1 MKVDSDQSKASLVH
15 SELYVRRTDGMV
27 IIGHRSSKSTF
38 GANKLMFH
46 MYTWE
51 GWQSFFFLFHRYT
64 LEGSFGRAFPHYLV
78 AAGLDKE
85 KFRCLLLKPL
95 FVSRFCGK
103 VLIGLDKQGR
113 AGGGVLEGDSGFC

>member
-1 MKVDSDQSKASLVH
+1 MFSMC
-15 SELYVRRTDGMV
+15 SELTPRAHIPDTT
-27 IIGHRSSKSTF
+27 IPQ
-38 GANKLMFH
+38 LMQPC
-46 MYTWE
+46 TWE
-51 GWQSFFFLFHRYT
+51 GWQSFLFLFHRYT

-103 VLIGLDKQGR
+103 VLIGLDKQGG